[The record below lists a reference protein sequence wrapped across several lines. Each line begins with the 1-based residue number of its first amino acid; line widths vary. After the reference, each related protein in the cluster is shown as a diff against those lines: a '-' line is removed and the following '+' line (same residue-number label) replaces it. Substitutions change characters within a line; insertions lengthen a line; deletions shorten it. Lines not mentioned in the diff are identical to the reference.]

1 VNPGQEIYEKLV
13 MTFTA
18 TLWYA
23 AWAQSAKIKLPEWHG
38 AGQPKTGEAP
48 APAKKAPVGAAVGE

>member
-1 VNPGQEIYEKLV
+1 MNPGQGTDEKLV
-13 MTFTA
+13 MAFTV

-23 AWAQSAKIKLPEWHG
+23 AWAQSAKVKLPPWHG

-48 APAKKAPVGAAVGE
+48 APGKTELVGTTAD